1 MYKNFSDITKFFLEC
16 LKNSFDLQNKGIKG
30 KKIKNKYH
38 EIKFTYKI
46 IYI

>member
-16 LKNSFDLQNKGIKG
+16 LKNSFDSQNKEIKG

-46 IYI
+46 MYI